1 MQLVS
6 IPATTFLM
14 GSDDGADDERPVH
27 RVSISPFEIG
37 ATQVTNREYSAFRA
51 IQFDDPDLPV
61 VGVSW
66 FDAVEY
72 CRWLGERFR
81 LPTEAEW
88 ECAARGGLEAKK
100 YPWGDAPQSRPDYD
114 RPSPVARST
123 PN

>member
-6 IPATTFLM
+6 IPATAFLM
-14 GSDDGADDERPVH
+14 GSNDGADDEKPVH
-27 RVSISPFEIG
+27 RVSIDAFELA

-51 IQFDDPDLPV
+51 IQFEDPDQPV

-72 CRWLGERFR
+72 CRRLGQRFR

-88 ECAARGGLEAKK
+88 EYAARGGAEGQR
-100 YPWGDAPQSRPDYD
+100 YPWGDGPPPDYD
-114 RPSPVARST
+114 NRWLNGPEPVA
-123 PN
+123 